1 VLLLFFEFLAS
12 DCSLRLQAQG
22 FSLERTYQQLSSHV
36 NVEDGF
42 RKKKK
47 KSKPPTTPRIPKEE
61 RVKENNLIVFNNFIR
76 GSPRSRCVGEIS

>member
-42 RKKKK
+42 FKKKK
-47 KSKPPTTPRIPKEE
+47 KKEKVSLQQPQE
-61 RVKENNLIVFNNFIR
+61 SQKEKENHLIVFNNFIR
-76 GSPRSRCVGEIS
+76 SQYFI